1 MTAVAA
7 AGWRR
12 DLARLASAA
21 VLAQLVPL
29 LVLPW
34 LTRTLPTEDIGRW
47 SLFAALA
54 ANFAIVACLRYEYAL
69 VLPRSAAGARS
80 LLGLCLALALGWGAL
95 LALGL
100 AGLWA
105 LGPWL
110 AAGPGAPAALAR
122 FEGLGKVLVW
132 LPLAVTLAGAIQAFT
147 LWHNRGGRFE
157 VISRA
162 RVANPAAAAAAQA
175 SGAAWLGQSAA
186 NAAGAGGR
194 AAGAVGE
201 VAWLSGAHL
210 LCGGQVLGQAVGAC
224 WLGWKARADLARLR
238 AQARWRW
245 QRRRW
250 WLLARRHREFPLI
263 NTPHAFVNGLQDTL
277 ALALV
282 LASAGP
288 AAAGF
293 FGLMVRVV
301 MAPTSLI
308 GGALS
313 EVLLGR
319 AAQTWRD
326 GGDLVP
332 TLRRSVRILALFA
345 LPSALVLALAGPWLF
360 AVVFGPHWREAGE
373 WARWLAPCMAG
384 RMIVG
389 PLTVVPMILGR
400 QATAFAFSLC
410 GNTLYVLALWA
421 GLAWG
426 GLALACAAV
435 SLVMSAY
442 FLAFGL
448 WLLRSAH
455 QAHAQRQRGED
466 GAAARPARSGS
477 ARSSAADV

>member
-1 MTAVAA
+1 MSA
-7 AGWRR
+7 WRH
-12 DLARLASAA
+12 DWARLASAA

-34 LTRTLPTEDIGRW
+34 LTRSLPTEDIGRW

-69 VLPRSAAGARS
+69 VLPRSTGGARS
-80 LLGLCLALALGWGAL
+80 LLGLCLALAVAWGGL
-95 LALGL
+95 LAIGV
-100 AGLWA
+100 AVAW
-105 LGPWL
+105 
-110 AAGPGAPAALAR
+110 
-122 FEGLGKVLVW
+122 LVW
-132 LPLAVTLAGAIQAFT
+132 PDGAARLGSVWLWLPPAVTLAGAIQALT

-162 RVANPAAAAAAQA
+162 RVANPATAAAAQA
-175 SGAAWLGQSAA
+175 SGAA
-186 NAAGAGGR
+186 AGWA
-194 AAGAVGE
+194 
-201 VAWLSGAHL
+201 AWLSGAHL
-210 LCGGQVLGQAVGAC
+210 LCGGQVLGQAAGAF

-238 AQARWRW
+238 TPTRWRW

-250 WLLARRHREFPLI
+250 WVLARRYRQFPLV
-263 NTPHAFVNGLQDTL
+263 NTPHAFVNGLQDTV

-301 MAPTSLI
+301 MAPTSLV

-319 AAQTWRD
+319 AAQTWRE

-332 TLRRSVRILALFA
+332 TIRRSVRILTLFA
-345 LPSALVLALAGPWLF
+345 VPSALVLVLAGPSLF
-360 AVVFGPHWREAGE
+360 ALVFGPAWREAGE

-389 PLTVVPMILGR
+389 PLTVLPMILER

-410 GNTLYVLALWA
+410 GNALYVLALWV

-426 GLALACAAV
+426 GLEVACAAV
-435 SLVMSAY
+435 SLVMSGY
-442 FLAFGL
+442 FLAFGG
-448 WLLRSAH
+448 WLVRAARV
-455 QAHAQRQRGED
+455 AHA
-466 GAAARPARSGS
+466 ARTAERPVLQESRT
-477 ARSSAADV
+477 